1 MRKPGRDEAAAVDI
15 GNGVPRRWQRELAR
29 AITSVEEL
37 LTAVG
42 LDAQRAG
49 LRVADTADFPLRV
62 PRGYV
67 ARMRRND
74 PDDPLLRQVL
84 PLADETEV
92 VAGFGV
98 DPVGDLASM
107 RSRGLLQ
114 KYHGRA
120 LLIVTGA
127 CALHCRYCFRRA
139 YPYGEAALAPRDV
152 GEAMAR
158 IERDETISEVI
169 LSGGDPLS
177 LANHRLRDLVER
189 IGRIRHVRRI
199 RLHTRQPIVLP
210 ERVDAGLLEVL
221 ERAALPTVVVV
232 HSNHANE
239 IDAAVADALA
249 RLAPNAAALLNQ
261 SVLLRGINDS
271 AAALV
276 ELSERL
282 FDNRVL
288 PYYLHQLDPV
298 VGAAHFAVSDD
309 AARRVVADL
318 RARLPGYL
326 VPKLV
331 REIPGESAKSML

>member
-1 MRKPGRDEAAAVDI
+1 MRKPDGDDAA
-15 GNGVPRRWQRELAR
+15 GVGSGAGVQQRWQHELPR
-29 AITSVEEL
+29 AITGAEEL

-42 LDAQRAG
+42 LDAQGAG
-49 LRVADTADFPLRV
+49 LRVVNAADFSLRV

-84 PLADETEV
+84 PLAEETDA
-92 VAGFGV
+92 VAGYGV

-120 LLIVTGA
+120 LLVVTGA
-127 CALHCRYCFRRA
+127 CAVHCRYCFRRA
-139 YPYGEAALAPRDV
+139 YPYQEAALAPRYVD
-152 GEAMAR
+152 EAMNR

-177 LANHRLRDLVER
+177 LSNHRLRELLER

-199 RLHTRQPIVLP
+199 RFHTRQPIVLP
-210 ERVDAGLLEVL
+210 ERIDAGLLEAL

-232 HSNHANE
+232 HCNHPNE
-239 IDAAVADALA
+239 IDGAVGDALA
-249 RLAPNAAALLNQ
+249 QLVPHAAALLNQ

-271 AAALV
+271 AALLV

-298 VGAAHFAVSDD
+298 AGAAHFAVSDY
-309 AARRVVADL
+309 AARRIVADL

-331 REIPGESAKSML
+331 REIPGESAKRML